1 MLALLFLTF
10 GPTLLAPPPAEVAI
24 PQAPAAPAKATSAT
38 TTSQVPELPPCFDG
52 IASDFAARCPRTIRE
67 YFRSRGWMPSENAII
82 ELEGVK
88 AELEAVCAAA
98 TMPCEW
104 GGIDLYAAAPDLGRL
119 KGWMSLLDADS
130 RRLERFSRR
139 MESAQRIVAM
149 FDIARIL
156 ALVPRLDMQ
165 REASRFGWQAIQRA
179 EQFLPLSG
187 DPAMA
192 ARIGDAA
199 KAFSDAQDASSTRCV
214 QTERMRWISRPEDRI
229 RMGADGASLYLA
241 AQSESA
247 AIVSKANEFPLSR
260 LKGEELLVEMRSGE
274 AYFLAVAAAWKAPDA
289 GAQLSE
295 LSNRAERGEFGAWV
309 AAARPDFLSIRSEL
323 SRARSPLSN
332 LRDTAKVLGARP
344 IVEPT
349 KDPKVDAPPKAPD
362 SR

>member
-1 MLALLFLTF
+1 
-10 GPTLLAPPPAEVAI
+10 
-24 PQAPAAPAKATSAT
+24 
-38 TTSQVPELPPCFDG
+38 
-52 IASDFAARCPRTIRE
+52 
-67 YFRSRGWMPSENAII
+67 MPSENAII